1 MLYCSLDF
9 RELGENCLSFFE
21 IIVRSKDDGR
31 FIVAC
36 PTFPDCE
43 SEGAS
48 VEEAVEGVIEKIA
61 DHVTMNIKN
70 DLKEA
75 LRGIGSRIPQKG
87 PFEFSQVLTRF
98 PVSLN

>member
-1 MLYCSLDF
+1 M
-9 RELGENCLSFFE
+9 SFFE
-21 IIVRSKDDGR
+21 IIVRSNKDGH

-36 PTFPDCE
+36 PNFPGCE
-43 SEGAS
+43 SEGTS
-48 VEEAVEGVIEKIA
+48 IEEAVEGVIEKIA
-61 DHVTMNIKN
+61 DHVTQNIKK

-75 LRGIGSRIPQKG
+75 LRGIGSRIPEKG